1 MSTIS
6 PRFTVA
12 GVTHPGKTRDMNED
26 AMSWDLDLGF
36 VAVADGMGGHNAG
49 EVASRLALDNVR
61 AFLQRSAS
69 DDFTWPYGVNPR
81 LSLTANR
88 LTTAV
93 KIANHRIF
101 RASEERAEYTGMG
114 TTLVAALVES
124 GTVTFSSVGDSRLYM
139 FQDSALRQLTRDD
152 SWIAMVA
159 EESGVDPSTLTG
171 HPLRNVLTNVVGA
184 QPDVKIALG
193 ELPLGMGILV
203 FCTDGLHGALTAGTM
218 TQILSDAP
226 DLERAAHN
234 LVQAALERDGK
245 DNITVILARASG
257 S

>member
-1 MSTIS
+1 M
-6 PRFTVA
+6 
-12 GVTHPGKTRDMNED
+12 
-26 AMSWDLDLGF
+26 
-36 VAVADGMGGHNAG
+36 
-49 EVASRLALDNVR
+49 
-61 AFLQRSAS
+61 
-69 DDFTWPYGVNPR
+69 
-81 LSLTANR
+81 
-88 LTTAV
+88 TAV

-114 TTLVAALVES
+114 TTLVAALLDSE
-124 GTVTFSSVGDSRLYM
+124 TVTFSSVGDSRLYV
-139 FQDSALRQLTRDD
+139 FQDAALRQLTRDD

-159 EESGVDPSTLTG
+159 QESGVDPSTLTG

-203 FCTDGLHGALTAGTM
+203 FCTDGLHGALTAGIM
-218 TQILSDAP
+218 ADILSDEP

-245 DNITVILARASG
+245 DNITVILARASA